1 MAKQNQKVALA
12 GFRNIDSAT
21 MPLVDRII
29 AGHAKRIG
37 ELAKD
42 SESLHITLKQ
52 VHEREK
58 SEKYEIHAKLLDSGK
73 VYVSKVTERNLLTAL
88 DKALNKIISEMD

>member
-1 MAKQNQKVALA
+1 MAKQSQKVALA
-12 GFRNIDSAT
+12 GFRDIDEAA
-21 MPLVDRII
+21 MPLVDKVI
-29 AGHAKRIG
+29 ANHAKRIG
-37 ELAKD
+37 ELAAGT
-42 SESLHITLKQ
+42 EILHITLKR

-88 DKALNKIISEMD
+88 DKALNKLINEMD